1 VSNASFKAQSQFIST
16 LNKVEKTRLLRVQLK
31 REQALRAKRDA
42 AEQSQQAIVEHK
54 DEQIK
59 LLSTQDAIVQM
70 TQSGFDLLLFGAECK
85 KRSIA
90 LDSIAKSHAASIQT
104 IKEATK
110 QVQDSVIFE
119 QRSIEKLATLSK
131 MHRLNSFSAETVVAE
146 LEQEDLSAL
155 AKRLEKHG

>member
-16 LNKVEKTRLLRVQLK
+16 LDKVEKTRLLRIQLK

-42 AEQSQQAIVEHK
+42 AEQSQQSIVEHK
-54 DEQIK
+54 DEQTK

-70 TQSGFDLLLFGAECK
+70 TQSGFDLILFGAECQ
-85 KRSIA
+85 KRSSA
-90 LDSIAKSHAASIQT
+90 LDAIAKSHAASIQT
-104 IKEATK
+104 IQEATQ

-131 MHRLNSFSAETVVAE
+131 MYRLNSFSAETVVAE

-155 AKRLEKHG
+155 SKRMENHG